1 MSAPVALKKW
11 RESQD
16 PKLSFDAA
24 GARVGVSGSAWFDW
38 ENANKVPSVDL
49 AEDLETLTAGA
60 VTVPMWAEV
69 SRELRAERKDK
80 REAKKAAGGSAA

>member
-1 MSAPVALKKW
+1 MSAPDALKKW
-11 RESQD
+11 RESQE

-38 ENANKVPSVDL
+38 ENGNKVPTVDL
-49 AEDLETLTAGA
+49 AEDLEGVTGGA

-80 REAKKAAGGSAA
+80 REAKKAAAGGE